1 MRFSILVAGVLTAV
15 TVAIAGCGGDSDD
28 SAVAETTGTAVATQ
42 VSAGTT
48 AATATATGSSNIVG
62 LPAHFE
68 GTGSFSTSQ
77 FNLKSGPVDFKI
89 VHDGADEFV
98 VLLYSGENL
107 ASIVVGTA
115 YSPVIGAFDDTKTL
129 RLIVAGS
136 PVHFLQITADGN
148 WAIDISQ

>member
-1 MRFSILVAGVLTAV
+1 MRLSILMTGILVAG
-15 TVAIAGCGGDSDD
+15 TVALAACGGDSDD
-28 SAVAETTGTAVATQ
+28 TVVAEPTEAPAATQ

-48 AATATATGSSNIVG
+48 APATGSSNIVE

-68 GTGSFSTSQ
+68 GTGSFSTGQ
-77 FNLKSGPVDFKI
+77 FNLKSGAVDFKI
-89 VHDGADEFV
+89 FHDGADEFV

-148 WAIDISQ
+148 WAVDVSQ